1 MNATPPLPFGPDPEP
16 EPATPA
22 IPPPA
27 PAPAPFGPPI
37 PPLPPGLVLD
47 RPLVFFDLEATGLN
61 KRVDRIVSIAIVRF
75 APGAAPEQHHYF
87 INPEMAIPA
96 ESTAIHGITDED
108 VAAAPTFAE
117 LAPVL
122 AAHFKDADLAGYYI
136 VGFDIPLLQEE
147 FARAGVRFEI
157 GTRRILDVQKI
168 FFRKEPRDLSAAVR
182 FYCGHEMENAHDAL
196 ADILATVEVFGGQCR
211 RYGDLPL
218 DMEGLNAY
226 CDQRDPTWVDRSGRL
241 RWVNGQ
247 VALNFGRFQGL
258 LLRDVIRNDPNL
270 VTWILKS
277 DFPAD
282 TKEIVRHARDLGAY
296 PNPPAS
302 QKT

>member
-1 MNATPPLPFGPDPEP
+1 MSASQAT
-16 EPATPA
+16 
-22 IPPPA
+22 
-27 PAPAPFGPPI
+27 
-37 PPLPPGLVLD
+37 LPPGLVLD

-61 KRVDRIVSIAIVRF
+61 KRVNRIVSIALVRF
-75 APGAAPEQHHYF
+75 APGAEPEQYHYF
-87 INPEMAIPA
+87 INPTIPIPA
-96 ESTAIHGITDED
+96 ESTAIHGITDDD
-108 VAAAPTFAE
+108 VADAPTFAE

-122 AAHFKDADLAGYYI
+122 VSHFKDADLAGYYI

-147 FARAGVRFEI
+147 FSRAGVRFEI
-157 GTRRILDVQKI
+157 GARRILDVQKI

-196 ADILATVEVFGGQCR
+196 ADILATVEVFGGQYR
-211 RYGDLPL
+211 RYDDLPR
-218 DMEGLNAY
+218 DMDGLNAY

-258 LLRDVIRNDPNL
+258 LLRDVIRIDPNL

-282 TKEIVRHARDLGAY
+282 TKEIVRRARDLGAY
-296 PNPPAS
+296 PNPPAYP
-302 QKT
+302 KT